1 MGAERHTMVMTEED
15 KLLTA
20 YHEAGHCI
28 VGQSSPDHDPVYKVS
43 IMPRGR
49 ALGITMFLPE
59 RDLYSASKRKLES
72 QIASLFGGR
81 IAELMI
87 YGGDRVT
94 TGASNDIER
103 ATELA
108 RNMVTRWGFSDKLGP
123 LVYGEENGQPF
134 MGYPGSQ
141 GSKVSSTIAH
151 HIDEEI
157 RAVIDANY
165 QRAET
170 ILQDNISILHKMADA
185 LMKWETIN
193 KDQID
198 DLMAGKEPRPPQD
211 DNDSAGKPS
220 YTKPDKVDIS
230 KPVKTAIDKK
240 KPAGQV

>member
-1 MGAERHTMVMTEED
+1 
-15 KLLTA
+15 
-20 YHEAGHCI
+20 
-28 VGQSSPDHDPVYKVS
+28 
-43 IMPRGR
+43 
-49 ALGITMFLPE
+49 MFLPE
-59 RDLYSASKRKLES
+59 RDQYSASKRKLES

-141 GSKVSSTIAH
+141 GSKVSSTVAH

-157 RAVIDANY
+157 RAFIDCNY

-170 ILQDNISILHKMADA
+170 ILQENISILHNMADA
-185 LMKWETIN
+185 LMKWETID

-198 DLMAGKEPRPPQD
+198 DLMAGKDPRPPKED
-211 DNDSAGKPS
+211 AEPSKPIFS
-220 YTKPDKVDIS
+220 KQEKVDTTKHI
-230 KPVKTAIDKK
+230 KTNINKN

>member
-1 MGAERHTMVMTEED
+1 
-15 KLLTA
+15 
-20 YHEAGHCI
+20 
-28 VGQSSPDHDPVYKVS
+28 
-43 IMPRGR
+43 
-49 ALGITMFLPE
+49 MFLPE
-59 RDLYSASKRKLES
+59 RDQYSASKRKLES

-123 LVYGEENGQPF
+123 LVYGEEGGQPF
-134 MGYPGSQ
+134 MGHPGSQ
-141 GSKVSSTIAH
+141 GSKVSSAVAH

-157 RAVIDANY
+157 RTVIDTNY

-170 ILQDNISILHKMADA
+170 ILQENISILHKMADA
-185 LMKWETIN
+185 LMKWETID

-198 DLMAGKEPRPPQD
+198 DLMAGKDARPPKED
-211 DNDSAGKPS
+211 IVS
-220 YTKPDKVDIS
+220 TKPTNEMQEKIDIN
-230 KPVKTAIDKK
+230 KPIVTNINKN